1 MKRRDGVV
9 RACSSVVGTPAALQ
23 HGVGLLAGVD
33 QVHAGTSASTFYS
46 APDVNVM
53 TADCL

>member
-33 QVHAGTSASTFYS
+33 QVHAGTSASTYS
-46 APDVNVM
+46 APDVNVT